1 MGWTSWNTARDKRS
15 FPTAGDYLANSY
27 TRRTAE
33 GGQQTVLA
41 HRMVGG
47 VWYAA
52 LRVEG
57 RNPDDFTRAVHPN
70 PADFVTALVVLTEGT
85 WGGQWSEKG
94 MDESVGP
101 ASHASRCPAVILN
114 KLTRLNDHKCAE
126 WARAWR
132 QRCRHALGVRQG
144 ELV

>member
-1 MGWTSWNTARDKRS
+1 MGWISWNTKHDKLR

-27 TRRTAE
+27 TRRNSE
-33 GGQQTVLA
+33 GAQQTVVA
-41 HRMVGG
+41 HKMVGG

-57 RNPDDFTRAVHPN
+57 QPVDDYTRAAYPN
-70 PADFVTALVVLTEGT
+70 PADFTTALVVLTEGS

-101 ASHASRCPAVILN
+101 SESRCPASILA
-114 KLTRLNDHKCAE
+114 KLTPLNMHQSTE

-132 QRCRHALGVRQG
+132 ERCRGGVRRAA
-144 ELV
+144 